1 MKNLY
6 KRNFSIKITKTL
18 TQREKIPKQ
27 ILSDKNFLSG
37 SVAVG
42 DGPIKR
48 FSCVWKELPS
58 SLQHPLGTSK
68 QIRHFTFR
76 ITGDCSVKYVQHIL
90 SVRFSSILINICLKL
105 PGQTETEAVK
115 KQYVKIQD
123 AYGSLGVLQINAG
136 NSSVQYL
143 VLITGIYSVGKI
155 ADIEI
160 FRITQTQFVPL
171 QYQQVNEDR
180 AGEVILFPFVFKC
193 NLFELRV
200 FTGKKTDKLRNILF
214 LMG

>member
-1 MKNLY
+1 M
-6 KRNFSIKITKTL
+6 
-18 TQREKIPKQ
+18 
-27 ILSDKNFLSG
+27 
-37 SVAVG
+37 
-42 DGPIKR
+42 
-48 FSCVWKELPS
+48 
-58 SLQHPLGTSK
+58 
-68 QIRHFTFR
+68 
-76 ITGDCSVKYVQHIL
+76 
-90 SVRFSSILINICLKL
+90 
-105 PGQTETEAVK
+105 
-115 KQYVKIQD
+115 
-123 AYGSLGVLQINAG
+123 
-136 NSSVQYL
+136 QYL